1 VPHAEGREGFKEG
14 LVHMK
19 IPADMDSF
27 INAAP
32 WWSTEFETEVVCTKE
47 GVDDLLERAR
57 RESRH
62 PFYVLDSSLRGQKAF
77 SVLFE
82 GSPVM
87 IFDATSSEPKTEDV
101 DFLTGMIRSDPEGS
115 DLIVAAGGGSVMDL
129 AKAAALCTANP
140 GPSSRYQGYGME
152 MKRGLETWV
161 LPTLSG
167 TGAEITPIAVL
178 RGPEKK
184 LGINNRFAA
193 PSVAFIDPQ
202 LSSGAKKF
210 NRFYTL
216 MDCYYHHYEI
226 TKSRTCS
233 AEALADASQGVILAK
248 EALSRRL
255 EGYETETAIMA
266 AMASVLGGSS
276 SIGGRVGAAHALS
289 YGLSNSSLTLPHSV
303 AVTIS
308 MLALEEIYPD
318 GYAETLR
325 FLELNGM
332 EIPKASDYGIREKD
346 IPKMTKTALGM
357 EKLWES
363 CFGTGL
369 NKEVLSGSIADK
381 YRKISEA

>member
-1 VPHAEGREGFKEG
+1 
-14 LVHMK
+14 MK
-19 IPADMDSF
+19 IPADIESF
-27 INAAP
+27 TNSGQ
-32 WWSTEFETEVVCTKE
+32 WWKTEFRTEAVCTKD
-47 GVDDLLERAR
+47 GVGDLLERIR

-62 PFYVLDSSLRGQKAF
+62 PFYVLDSALLGQEAF
-77 SVLFE
+77 FALFAK
-82 GSPVM
+82 SPVM

-101 DFLTGMIRSDPEGS
+101 DRLTLMINSNPKAT
-115 DLIVAAGGGSVMDL
+115 DLVVAVGGGSVMDL

-140 GPSSRYQGYGME
+140 GPSSRYQGYDLE
-152 MKRGLETWV
+152 MKKGLETWV
-161 LPTLSG
+161 LPTLNG

-202 LSSGAKKF
+202 LSAGAKKF

-226 TKSRTCS
+226 TKSRTGS
-233 AEALADASQGVILAK
+233 EDAVADSSQGLMLAR

-255 EGYETETAIMA
+255 DGYETGTAIIS

-289 YGLSNSSLTLPHSV
+289 YGLSNSSPRLPHSV

-325 FLELNGM
+325 FLDLNGM
-332 EIPKASDYGIREKD
+332 EIPKASDYGIGEED

-363 CFGTGL
+363 CFGAESPGEAL
-369 NKEVLSGSIADK
+369 PEFIKNK